1 MLTLENLKKYLK
13 ENPIGF
19 FLPISFVL
27 AIVPLIV
34 RAKEVKLDEF
44 SQTIW
49 GVSTQYEL
57 FSQNKFILLAIFTV
71 IAIFISIIYFKY
83 IFEKK
88 DKIVHIILLLTI
100 IFLILSLLSS
110 IFSPYK
116 HIAFWGVYNRAE
128 GFITIA
134 CYLLLFIYS
143 IYTFKSTDNFR
154 FVVIPILIIVFI
166 NAFLGMFQYAGD
178 DLINTE
184 LGKLISIPTS
194 IAEKTGGQL
203 SLLYESG
210 KLYGTL
216 FHYNYV
222 GSFVAVLLPILF
234 CSMFIEDDIIF
245 KIIIGLGFLAAL
257 WLLFGSTSRGG
268 LVGVLGSIFIAI
280 IMFGRL
286 IFKNKKQLLIGICS
300 IVVIILGL
308 NFITNGSVFSRVPS
322 LFKDA
327 FSIFSNTSDVNYKDL
342 VPVKDITNE
351 NGDVQVVFQNE
362 TLNISFEDNKYKF
375 TDSSN
380 NKISISKGDDCYL
393 LDNDKLSTVSFKLFK
408 SSEAADKMDV
418 LQLAPTGDSKNSFL
432 FKVKDDGSIHLV
444 NPSNFEDIDIEFPET
459 FGFAGKEKL
468 GSARGYIWSRS
479 IPLLKDNLILGKGP
493 DTFVLEFPQNDLIGK
508 YYAYDTPNMIVDKPH
523 NLYLQIALN
532 NGLIALIA
540 FLGVMLIYI
549 IDSLK
554 LYSLKKEYKT
564 SELFGAAISLGVIGY
579 LLAGVFNDSVISVA
593 PIFWILLGVGVAV
606 NYMNRKNAKA

>member
-1 MLTLENLKKYLK
+1 MENLKKYLK
-13 ENPIGF
+13 ENSTGF

-49 GVSTQYEL
+49 GNSTQYEL

-71 IAIFISIIYFKY
+71 IAIFISVIYFKY

-100 IFLILSLLSS
+100 IFLTLSLLSS

-154 FVVIPILIIVFI
+154 FVIIPILIVVFI
-166 NAFLGMFQYAGD
+166 NAFLGMFQYAGQ

-234 CSMFIEDDIIF
+234 CSMFIEDDIIY
-245 KIIIGLGFLAAL
+245 KIVNCIGFLAAL

-268 LVGVLGSIFIAI
+268 LIGVFASIILAVI
-280 IMFGRL
+280 IFGKL
-286 IFKNKKQLLIGICS
+286 IFKNKKQFFITIAS
-300 IVVIILGL
+300 IAVIIVGL
-308 NFITNGSVFSRVPS
+308 NFITGGSVFTRVPS

-342 VPVKDITNE
+342 VPVKDITNK

-393 LDNDKLSTVSFKLFK
+393 LDNDKLSTVSFKLFR

-418 LQLAPTGDSKNSFL
+418 LQLAPTGDSKISFL

-493 DTFVLEFPQNDLIGK
+493 DTFVFEFPQNDLIGK
-508 YYAYDTPNMIVDKPH
+508 YYAYDTPNMTVDKPH

-554 LYSLKKEYKT
+554 LYALKKEYET

-579 LLAGVFNDSVISVA
+579 LVAGLFNDSLISVA

-606 NYMNRKNAKA
+606 NYINRKAL

>member
-1 MLTLENLKKYLK
+1 MENLKKYLK

-49 GVSTQYEL
+49 GSSTQYEL

-71 IAIFISIIYFKY
+71 IAIFISVIYFKY

-143 IYTFKSTDNFR
+143 IYTFRSTDNFR
-154 FVVIPILIIVFI
+154 FVIIPILIVVFI
-166 NAFLGMFQYAGD
+166 NAFLGMFQYAGQ
-178 DLINTE
+178 DLINTQ

-203 SLLYESG
+203 SLLYGSG

-222 GSFVAVLLPILF
+222 GSFVAVTLPLLF
-234 CSMFIEDDIIF
+234 CSIFIEDDIIY
-245 KIIIGLGFLAAL
+245 KIVNCIGFLAAL

-268 LVGVLGSIFIAI
+268 LIGVFVSIILAVI
-280 IMFGRL
+280 IFGKL
-286 IFKNKKQLLIGICS
+286 IFKNKKQFFITIAS
-300 IVVIILGL
+300 IAVIIVGL
-308 NFITNGSVFSRVPS
+308 NFMTGGSVFTRVPS

-342 VPVKDITNE
+342 VPVKDITNK

-393 LDNDKLSTVSFKLFK
+393 LDNDKLSNVSFKLFR
-408 SSEAADKMDV
+408 SSEAADKMDI

-432 FKVKDDGSIHLV
+432 FKVKDDGNIHLV
-444 NPSNFEDIDIEFPET
+444 NPYNFEDINIEFPET

-508 YYAYDTPNMIVDKPH
+508 YYAYDTPNMTVDKPH

-532 NGLIALIA
+532 NGLIALIT
-540 FLGVMLIYI
+540 FLGIMLIYI
-549 IDSLK
+549 VDSLK
-554 LYSLKKEYKT
+554 LYALKKEYGT

-579 LLAGVFNDSVISVA
+579 LLTGVFNDSVISVA

-606 NYMNRKNAKA
+606 NYINRK

>member
-1 MLTLENLKKYLK
+1 MENLKKYLK
-13 ENPIGF
+13 ENPIVF

-308 NFITNGSVFSRVPS
+308 NFITNGSIFTRVPS

-380 NKISISKGDDCYL
+380 NKISISKGDNCYL

-408 SSEAADKMDV
+408 SSEAADKMDI
-418 LQLAPTGDSKNSFL
+418 LQLAPTGDNKISFL

-554 LYSLKKEYKT
+554 LYALKKEYEI

-606 NYMNRKNAKA
+606 NYMNRKTL

>member
-1 MLTLENLKKYLK
+1 MENLKKYLK

-286 IFKNKKQLLIGICS
+286 IFKNKKQLLIWICS

-554 LYSLKKEYKT
+554 LYALKKEYEI

>member
-1 MLTLENLKKYLK
+1 MENLKKYLK

-166 NAFLGMFQYAGD
+166 NAFLGMFQYAGQ

-222 GSFVAVLLPILF
+222 GSFVAVTLPLLF
-234 CSMFIEDDIIF
+234 CSIFIEDDIIY
-245 KIIIGLGFLAAL
+245 KIVNCIGFLAAL

-268 LVGVLGSIFIAI
+268 LIGVFASIILAI
-280 IMFGRL
+280 IIFGKL
-286 IFKNKKQLLIGICS
+286 IFKNKKQFFITIAS
-300 IVVIILGL
+300 IAVIIVGL
-308 NFITNGSVFSRVPS
+308 NFMTGGSVFSRVPS

-351 NGDVQVVFQNE
+351 NGAVQVVFQNE

-380 NKISISKGDDCYL
+380 NRLSISKGEDCYL
-393 LDNDKLSTVSFKLFK
+393 LNSDAFPNVSFKLFK
-408 SSEAADKMDV
+408 SSEAADKMDI
-418 LQLAPTGDSKNSFL
+418 LQLSPTGDSKISFL
-432 FKVKDDGSIHLV
+432 FKVKDDGSLHLI
-444 NPSNFEDIDIEFPET
+444 NPATYEDMDIEFPET

-508 YYAYDTPNMIVDKPH
+508 YYAYDTPNMTVDKPH

-540 FLGVMLIYI
+540 FLGIMLIYI
-549 IDSLK
+549 VDSLK
-554 LYSLKKEYKT
+554 LYALKKEYGT

>member
-1 MLTLENLKKYLK
+1 MENLKKYLK

-49 GVSTQYEL
+49 GSSTQYEL

-71 IAIFISIIYFKY
+71 IAIFISVIYFKY

-154 FVVIPILIIVFI
+154 FVIIPILIVVFI
-166 NAFLGMFQYAGD
+166 NAFLGMFQYAGQ
-178 DLINTE
+178 DLINTQ

-203 SLLYESG
+203 SLLYGSG

-222 GSFVAVLLPILF
+222 GSFVAVTLPLLF
-234 CSMFIEDDIIF
+234 CSIFIEDDIIY
-245 KIIIGLGFLAAL
+245 KIVNCIGFLAAL

-268 LVGVLGSIFIAI
+268 LIGVFVSIILAVI
-280 IMFGRL
+280 IFGKL
-286 IFKNKKQLLIGICS
+286 IFKNKKQFFITIAS
-300 IVVIILGL
+300 IAVIIVGL
-308 NFITNGSVFSRVPS
+308 NFMTGGSVFTRVPS

-342 VPVKDITNE
+342 VPVKDITNK

-393 LDNDKLSTVSFKLFK
+393 LDNDKLSNVSFKLFR
-408 SSEAADKMDV
+408 SSEAADKMDI

-432 FKVKDDGSIHLV
+432 FKVKDDGNIHLV
-444 NPSNFEDIDIEFPET
+444 NPYNFEDINIEFPET

-508 YYAYDTPNMIVDKPH
+508 YYAYDTPNMTVDKPH

-532 NGLIALIA
+532 NGLIALIT
-540 FLGVMLIYI
+540 FLGIMLIYI
-549 IDSLK
+549 VDSLK
-554 LYSLKKEYKT
+554 LYALKKEYGT

-606 NYMNRKNAKA
+606 NYINRKTL

>member
-1 MLTLENLKKYLK
+1 MENLKKYLK

-166 NAFLGMFQYAGD
+166 NAFLGMFQYAGQ

-222 GSFVAVLLPILF
+222 GSFVAVTLPLLF
-234 CSMFIEDDIIF
+234 CSIFIEDDIIY
-245 KIIIGLGFLAAL
+245 KIVNCIGFLAAL

-268 LVGVLGSIFIAI
+268 LIGVFASIILAI
-280 IMFGRL
+280 IIFGKL
-286 IFKNKKQLLIGICS
+286 IFKNKKQFFITIAS
-300 IVVIILGL
+300 IAVIIVGL
-308 NFITNGSVFSRVPS
+308 NFMTGGSVFTRVPS

-342 VPVKDITNE
+342 VPVKDITNK

-393 LDNDKLSTVSFKLFK
+393 LDNDKLSTVSFKLFR
-408 SSEAADKMDV
+408 SSEAADKMDI

-444 NPSNFEDIDIEFPET
+444 NPSNFEDINIEFPET

-508 YYAYDTPNMIVDKPH
+508 YYAYDTPNMTVDKPH

-540 FLGVMLIYI
+540 FLGIMLIYI
-549 IDSLK
+549 VDSLK
-554 LYSLKKEYKT
+554 LYALKKEYGT

>member
-1 MLTLENLKKYLK
+1 MENLKKYLK
-13 ENPIGF
+13 ENSTGF

-57 FSQNKFILLAIFTV
+57 FSQNKFILLATFTV
-71 IAIFISIIYFKY
+71 IAIFISLIYFKY

-88 DKIVHIILLLTI
+88 DKIVHIILLLTV
-100 IFLILSLLSS
+100 IFLALSLLSS
-110 IFSPYK
+110 IFSPYT

-154 FVVIPILIIVFI
+154 YVVIPILIIVFI

-222 GSFVAVLLPILF
+222 GSFVAVLLPVIF
-234 CSMFIEDDIIF
+234 CSMFIEDDVIY
-245 KIIIGLGFLAAL
+245 KIVIGIGFLAAL

-280 IMFGRL
+280 IMFGKL
-286 IFKNKKQLLIGICS
+286 IFKNKKQLLIGIGS
-300 IVVIILGL
+300 IAVIIIGL
-308 NFITNGSVFSRVPS
+308 NFMTCGSVFSRVPS

-327 FSIFSNTSDVNYKDL
+327 FSIFSNTSDINYKDL

-351 NGDVQVVFQNE
+351 NGTVQVVFQNE
-362 TLNISFEDNKYKF
+362 ILNISFEDNKYKF

-380 NKISISKGDDCYL
+380 NTISISKGDDCYL

-408 SSEAADKMDV
+408 SSEAADKMDI
-418 LQLAPTGDSKNSFL
+418 LQLAPTGDSKISFL

-444 NPSNFEDIDIEFPET
+444 NPSTFEDINIDFPKT

-508 YYAYDTPNMIVDKPH
+508 YYAYDTPNMTVDKPH

-540 FLGVMLIYI
+540 FLGIMLIYI
-549 IDSLK
+549 VDSLK
-554 LYSLKKEYKT
+554 LYALKKEYRT

>member
-1 MLTLENLKKYLK
+1 MENLKKYLK
-13 ENPIGF
+13 ENSTGF

-57 FSQNKFILLAIFTV
+57 FSQNKFILLATFTV
-71 IAIFISIIYFKY
+71 IAIFISLIYFKY

-88 DKIVHIILLLTI
+88 DKIVHIILLLTV
-100 IFLILSLLSS
+100 IFLALSLLSS
-110 IFSPYK
+110 IFSPYT

-154 FVVIPILIIVFI
+154 YVVIPILIIVFI

-222 GSFVAVLLPILF
+222 GSFVAVLLPVIF
-234 CSMFIEDDIIF
+234 CSMFIEDDVIY
-245 KIIIGLGFLAAL
+245 KIVIGIGFLAAL

-280 IMFGRL
+280 IMFGKL
-286 IFKNKKQLLIGICS
+286 IFKNKKQLLIGIGS
-300 IVVIILGL
+300 IAVIIIGL
-308 NFITNGSVFSRVPS
+308 NFMTGGSVFSRVPS

-327 FSIFSNTSDVNYKDL
+327 FSIFSNTSDINYKDL

-351 NGDVQVVFQNE
+351 NGTVQVVFQNE
-362 TLNISFEDNKYKF
+362 ILNISFEDNKYKF

-380 NKISISKGDDCYL
+380 NTISISKGDDCYL

-408 SSEAADKMDV
+408 SSEAADKMDI
-418 LQLAPTGDSKNSFL
+418 LQLAPTGDSKISFL

-444 NPSNFEDIDIEFPET
+444 NPSTFEDINIDFPKT

-508 YYAYDTPNMIVDKPH
+508 YYAYDTPNMTVDKPH

-540 FLGVMLIYI
+540 FLGIMLIYI

-554 LYSLKKEYKT
+554 LYALKKEYGT

>member
-1 MLTLENLKKYLK
+1 MENLKKYLK
-13 ENPIGF
+13 ENPIVF

-166 NAFLGMFQYAGD
+166 NAFLGMFQYAGQ

-222 GSFVAVLLPILF
+222 GSFVAVTLPLLF
-234 CSMFIEDDIIF
+234 CSIFIEDDIIY
-245 KIIIGLGFLAAL
+245 KIVNCIGFLAAL

-268 LVGVLGSIFIAI
+268 LIGVFASIILAI
-280 IMFGRL
+280 IIFGKL
-286 IFKNKKQLLIGICS
+286 IFKNKKQFFITIAS
-300 IVVIILGL
+300 IAVIIVGL
-308 NFITNGSVFSRVPS
+308 NFMTGGSVFTRVPS

-342 VPVKDITNE
+342 VPVKDITNK

-418 LQLAPTGDSKNSFL
+418 LQLAPTGDNKISFL

-554 LYSLKKEYKT
+554 LYALKKEYEI

-606 NYMNRKNAKA
+606 NYMNRKTL

>member
-1 MLTLENLKKYLK
+1 MENLKKYLK

-49 GVSTQYEL
+49 GSSIQYEL

-71 IAIFISIIYFKY
+71 ITIFISVIYFKY

-88 DKIVHIILLLTI
+88 DKIVHVILLLTV
-100 IFLILSLLSS
+100 IFLTLSLLSS

-166 NAFLGMFQYAGD
+166 NAFLGMFQYAGQ

-245 KIIIGLGFLAAL
+245 KIIIGLGFLATL

-308 NFITNGSVFSRVPS
+308 NFITNGSIFSRVPS

-342 VPVKDITNE
+342 VPVKDITNK
-351 NGDVQVVFQNE
+351 NGDVQVVFPNE

-393 LDNDKLSTVSFKLFK
+393 LDNDKLSTVSFKLFR
-408 SSEAADKMDV
+408 SSEAADKMDI
-418 LQLAPTGDSKNSFL
+418 LQLAPTGDSKISFL

-444 NPSNFEDIDIEFPET
+444 NPSNFEDINIEFPET

-493 DTFVLEFPQNDLIGK
+493 DTFVLEFSQNDLIGK

-523 NLYLQIALN
+523 NLYLQVALN

-540 FLGVMLIYI
+540 FLGIMLIYI
-549 IDSLK
+549 VDSLK
-554 LYSLKKEYKT
+554 LYALKKEYGT

-606 NYMNRKNAKA
+606 NYINRKAL

>member
-1 MLTLENLKKYLK
+1 MENLKKYLK

-49 GVSTQYEL
+49 GSSTQYEL

-71 IAIFISIIYFKY
+71 IAIFISVIYFKY

-88 DKIVHIILLLTI
+88 DKIVHIILLLTV
-100 IFLILSLLSS
+100 IFLTLSLLSS

-166 NAFLGMFQYAGD
+166 NAFLGMFQYAGQ

-245 KIIIGLGFLAAL
+245 KIIIGLGFLATL

-308 NFITNGSVFSRVPS
+308 NFITNGSIFSRVPS

-362 TLNISFEDNKYKF
+362 TLNISFEDKKYKF

-393 LDNDKLSTVSFKLFK
+393 LDNDKLSTVSFKLFR
-408 SSEAADKMDV
+408 SSEAADKMDI
-418 LQLAPTGDSKNSFL
+418 LQLAPTGDSKISFL

-444 NPSNFEDIDIEFPET
+444 NPSNFEDINIEFPET

>member
-1 MLTLENLKKYLK
+1 MENLKKYLK
-13 ENPIGF
+13 ENPIVF

-327 FSIFSNTSDVNYKDL
+327 FNIFSNTSDVNYKDL

-418 LQLAPTGDSKNSFL
+418 LQLAPTGDNKISFL

-554 LYSLKKEYKT
+554 LYALKKEYEI

-606 NYMNRKNAKA
+606 NYINRKTL

>member
-1 MLTLENLKKYLK
+1 MENLKKYLK

-606 NYMNRKNAKA
+606 NYMNRKTL